1 MFLAKGLAKGLAAL
15 ASVDSNAGTVLNFGE
30 GSDAVQVITTALL
43 AEGGYSYVYSVK
55 EVGRQGR
62 TFAAKKVLAQDAET
76 RAIAEAETRCLQQFD
91 GHQGFVR
98 CFGAMSKP
106 LPHKSVEYWMLLEF
120 CPNGSL
126 IDVIYRKDRSG
137 AFERRPA
144 LPAARILELFE
155 MVVASVAHMHAQEP
169 PVSHRDLKL
178 ENVLGTADG
187 RYVLC
192 DFGSATTA
200 TLPAERT
207 RREAVVEEE
216 RIHKYSTL
224 MYRAP
229 EMVDMYRNQEV
240 GVKVDV
246 WSLGCILYSLCFRE
260 HPFAEESSLQ
270 ILNAAYTIPAD
281 SPYLPRMHKLIAALL
296 QPDPAVRPHAKD
308 VLAAV
313 QRLRAAEATEG
324 SKAPASAKSPA
335 PATPSSAGSARS
347 QARTHA
353 LHANSSESSGGAA
366 PPSQQASRPPST
378 SAAGPAGPTAF
389 TASDSF
395 SAKFDEAVFAD
406 FDAASGGAQAM
417 RARAAVCVRLSVGAG
432 DADGTRLVRVSLSPF
447 PTSDAAA
454 DAGEAIAPAAAF
466 AEEGVF
472 GETGWEASFAS
483 DPSTK
488 GVVADGDGFAA
499 FDDAAAPA
507 LEANFGEFVDVSES
521 AGTAQPS
528 TPAAG
533 GTAAEADDDFGD
545 FSSGLGEST
554 PPRKKV
560 EDKPFALS
568 MD

>member
-1 MFLAKGLAKGLAAL
+1 
-15 ASVDSNAGTVLNFGE
+15 
-30 GSDAVQVITTALL
+30 
-43 AEGGYSYVYSVK
+43 
-55 EVGRQGR
+55 
-62 TFAAKKVLAQDAET
+62 
-76 RAIAEAETRCLQQFD
+76 
-91 GHQGFVR
+91 
-98 CFGAMSKP
+98 MSKP
-106 LPHKSVEYWMLLEF
+106 LPHESVEYWMLLEF

-137 AFERRPA
+137 NSRGDPLFQRLASSSSLRWSSPRWLTCTRR
-144 LPAARILELFE
+144 AAG
-155 MVVASVAHMHAQEP
+155 V
-169 PVSHRDLKL
+169 HRDLKL

-366 PPSQQASRPPST
+366 PHPRSRPRGRPVRLQPDLQAQPPSRLRTASRPNST
-378 SAAGPAGPTAF
+378 RRSSRTLMRRAEVRRPCARGQPCAYASAW
-389 TASDSF
+389 
-395 SAKFDEAVFAD
+395 
-406 FDAASGGAQAM
+406 
-417 RARAAVCVRLSVGAG
+417 ARA
-432 DADGTRLVRVSLSPF
+432 TQ
-447 PTSDAAA
+447 T
-454 DAGEAIAPAAAF
+454 AP
-466 AEEGVF
+466 GSC
-472 GETGWEASFAS
+472 ASA
-483 DPSTK
+483 
-488 GVVADGDGFAA
+488 
-499 FDDAAAPA
+499 
-507 LEANFGEFVDVSES
+507 
-521 AGTAQPS
+521 
-528 TPAAG
+528 
-533 GTAAEADDDFGD
+533 
-545 FSSGLGEST
+545 
-554 PPRKKV
+554 
-560 EDKPFALS
+560 
-568 MD
+568 